1 MLSIRGLDVAYG
13 QSQVLWGVDLEVR
26 AGELVCLMGRNGV
39 GKTTLLKTTIGLL
52 PARGGRVTFDGADVT
67 TWSPDRR
74 ARAGI
79 GYVPQGREIFPHLS
93 VEENLRMA
101 LLGCGRA
108 ASLDEPLALFPALKP
123 LLARKGG
130 VLSGGEQQMLAI
142 GRALLTRPKLL
153 MLDEPTEGI
162 QPSIILEIEEAL
174 RRIKAEL
181 KLAVLLVEQYLDFAE
196 RLADKYVIMAKG
208 AVVAAGA
215 TRDLRPEMVR
225 QQSDAYSGGATM
237 HLTPREQEKL
247 LVFTAAE
254 VARRRRGRGLKL
266 NYPEALALITA
277 EILEGIR
284 DGRSVSDLMAAGLD
298 ILGRDDV
305 MEGVPEMLEEVQ
317 VEGTFPDGTKLVTIH
332 HPIR

>member
-1 MLSIRGLDVAYG
+1 MLSISGLDVAYG

-52 PARGGRVTFDGADVT
+52 PARGGRVMFDGSDIT

-74 ARAGI
+74 ARAGV

-93 VEENLRMA
+93 VE
-101 LLGCGRA
+101 
-108 ASLDEPLALFPALKP
+108 PLTLFPALKP

-142 GRALLTRPKLL
+142 GRALLTKPKLL

-196 RLADKYVIMAKG
+196 RLADKYVIMSKG
-208 AVVAAGA
+208 AVVASGE
-215 TRDLRPEMVR
+215 TRNLKIEMVR
-225 QQSDAYSGGATM
+225 Q
-237 HLTPREQEKL
+237 HLA
-247 LVFTAAE
+247 V
-254 VARRRRGRGLKL
+254 
-266 NYPEALALITA
+266 
-277 EILEGIR
+277 
-284 DGRSVSDLMAAGLD
+284 
-298 ILGRDDV
+298 
-305 MEGVPEMLEEVQ
+305 
-317 VEGTFPDGTKLVTIH
+317 
-332 HPIR
+332 

>member
-1 MLSIRGLDVAYG
+1 MLSISALDVAYG

-52 PARGGRVTFDGADVT
+52 PARGGRVTFDGSDIT
-67 TWSPDRR
+67 TWGPDRR

-108 ASLDEPLALFPALKP
+108 ASLDEALALFPALKP
-123 LLARKGG
+123 LLSRKGG

-142 GRALLTRPKLL
+142 GRALLTKPKLL

-174 RRIKAEL
+174 RRIKTEL

-208 AVVAAGA
+208 AVVASGV

-225 QQSDAYSGGATM
+225 Q
-237 HLTPREQEKL
+237 HLA
-247 LVFTAAE
+247 V
-254 VARRRRGRGLKL
+254 
-266 NYPEALALITA
+266 
-277 EILEGIR
+277 
-284 DGRSVSDLMAAGLD
+284 
-298 ILGRDDV
+298 
-305 MEGVPEMLEEVQ
+305 
-317 VEGTFPDGTKLVTIH
+317 
-332 HPIR
+332 

>member
-1 MLSIRGLDVAYG
+1 MLSVERLGAAYG
-13 QSQVLWGVDLEVR
+13 ESQVLWDVDVEVPSGR
-26 AGELVCLMGRNGV
+26 VVCLMGRNGM
-39 GKTTLLKTTIGLL
+39 GKTTVLKTIMGLL
-52 PARGGRVTFDGADVT
+52 PARGGRVTFDGADIT
-67 TWSPDRR
+67 RWSPDRR

-79 GYVPQGREIFPHLS
+79 GYVPQGREIFPHLT

-208 AVVAAGA
+208 AVVASGA
-215 TRDLRPEMVR
+215 TRNLKIEMVR
-225 QQSDAYSGGATM
+225 Q
-237 HLTPREQEKL
+237 HLT
-247 LVFTAAE
+247 V
-254 VARRRRGRGLKL
+254 
-266 NYPEALALITA
+266 
-277 EILEGIR
+277 
-284 DGRSVSDLMAAGLD
+284 
-298 ILGRDDV
+298 
-305 MEGVPEMLEEVQ
+305 
-317 VEGTFPDGTKLVTIH
+317 
-332 HPIR
+332 